1 MSYFLYDHDLV
12 ITESLNPD
20 TGNTVET
27 REKIKR
33 NLPSLTAKDWDQAE
47 MLIKALA
54 PQTGRECRHTKGKN
68 TEVRDVF
75 LTKVQGG
82 PDRKGGRYRQLR
94 IGVLYSG
101 LTQDKETGE
110 MRRWISFAPEGE
122 EQIRRLEAE
131 LTAARAEIAKLKGE
145 TSETQTEVS
154 EEAPVVDAAEQAQV
168 TVENL

>member
-12 ITESLNPD
+12 ISESLNPE
-20 TGNTVET
+20 TGNMVES
-27 REKIKR
+27 REKVKR
-33 NLPSLTAKDWDQAE
+33 NLPSLAEKDWATNE
-47 MLIKALA
+47 LLIKALA
-54 PQTGRECRHTKGKN
+54 PQSGRECRHTTGG

-75 LTKVQGG
+75 FTKVQGG
-82 PDRKGGRYRQLR
+82 PDRKGGRYRHLR
-94 IGVLYSG
+94 VGVLFSG

-131 LTAARAEIAKLKGE
+131 LVKARAEIAALKGG
-145 TSETQTEVS
+145 TVAVAAT
-154 EEAPVVDAAEQAQV
+154 EEAPAVDAPEVAQT